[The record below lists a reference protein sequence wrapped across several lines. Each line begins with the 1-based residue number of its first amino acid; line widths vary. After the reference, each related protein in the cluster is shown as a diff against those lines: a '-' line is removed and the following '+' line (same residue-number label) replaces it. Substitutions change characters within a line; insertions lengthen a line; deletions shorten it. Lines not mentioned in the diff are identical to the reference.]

1 MTGSSLQQSVLAN
14 EQGRRVQL
22 ARFGYVAGQGVPDD
36 GAVDAEWRILKADF
50 TTLAQPDIPDLA
62 DLSAD
67 VRQMVEEHIMSRRQ
81 LDRLM
86 EACDA
91 VHLSIRDRGADA
103 ELVEIYAEAR
113 DAYED
118 AVEAFGERRVQLAK
132 ALEG

>member
-1 MTGSSLQQSVLAN
+1 MSDFSSQPSALAN

-22 ARFGYVAGQGVPDD
+22 ARFGYVAGQGDLD
-36 GAVDAEWRILKADF
+36 ERALDAEWHILKADF
-50 TTLAQPDIPDLA
+50 ATLAQPHVPGLA
-62 DLSAD
+62 DLPPD
-67 VRQMVEEHIMSRRQ
+67 VRQMVEEHVASRRQ

-91 VHLSIRDRGADA
+91 AHLAIRDRGADA
-103 ELVEIYAEAR
+103 DLVESYAEAR

-118 AVEAFGERRVQLAK
+118 AVEAFGERRVLLAK